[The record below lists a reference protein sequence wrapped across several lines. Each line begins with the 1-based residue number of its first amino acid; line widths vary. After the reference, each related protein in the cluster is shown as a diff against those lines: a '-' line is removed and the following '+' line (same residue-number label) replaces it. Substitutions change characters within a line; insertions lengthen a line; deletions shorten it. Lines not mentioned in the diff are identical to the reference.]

1 MKLSEFEDKLSTVSD
16 DKLLLMLEDTRK
28 RGPEVAFKLILAEA
42 KRRGMEVEDGPV
54 GTSTQTPAGS
64 EGGIS
69 PEGEAA
75 PGGTEPAM
83 GSAWLHEEAN
93 QGLPMII
100 KILIGIVVLGG
111 IAAFLYVMLNKG

>member
-28 RGPEVAFKLILAEA
+28 RGPEVAFNLILKEA
-42 KRRGMEVEDGPV
+42 QRRGMEVDAGPAHAAGGTPV
-54 GTSTQTPAGS
+54 GF
-64 EGGIS
+64 EGGAS
-69 PEGEAA
+69 PEGDAA
-75 PGGTEPAM
+75 PGGGEPAM

-93 QGLPMII
+93 QGLPIII